1 MNLTTINRFYSEGLL
16 AEIDVFFAR
25 FITQLA
31 EDDDP
36 ALFLAAAL
44 VSRACGDGDICLDLN
59 CVSGKLILQH
69 ENRQESVRCP
79 ALEDWHNKLI
89 SSPVVGR
96 PGEKYPLILD
106 DKNRLYLY
114 RYWDYEKKLA
124 DSIKQRI
131 QQKPLD
137 LNLPRLKDGLKRL
150 FPENHGPSIN
160 WQKMAAVTALLK
172 QFCVISGGPGTGK
185 TFTIAKILALLREQA
200 QNVKYQI
207 LLATP
212 TGKAAARLTVSLKN
226 AKTHLNCS
234 DMVKNTIPQDA
245 YTIHRM
251 LRVKRGSPYFHFN
264 RENPLSADA
273 VIIDEASMV
282 DLALM
287 SKLVQAL
294 PDTSKLVLIGD
305 KDQLASVEAG
315 AVLGDICDRNNI
327 HGFSL
332 NFCKQIKGLTGDSIR
347 PSNEMGNS
355 EPGLHNCI
363 VHLVKSYRFAETSGI
378 GGLSRAVNL
387 GDHKKALNLLKAD
400 NRQISLKTIGSPHD
414 LYRTLKN
421 KIISGYREY
430 LISSEPGKAIEQF
443 NRFKLLCA
451 LKTGPLGVN
460 AVNRLAE
467 QILSQKKLIQ
477 VDRLND
483 TPWYKGR
490 PVLITSNDYHLGLFN
505 GDIGITLPD
514 PDSGRNELYVFFS
527 GASGDLRRFSPY
539 ILPEHETVYAMTV
552 HKSQGSEFENV
563 VLVLPDRDSPV
574 LTRELI
580 YTAITRAR
588 ESIWV
593 LGKEAVVRAAISHR
607 IERTSGLRDALW
619 EAERCG

>member
-1 MNLTTINRFYSEGLL
+1 MNPTTIHRFYSEGLL

-25 FITQLA
+25 FITDLA

-36 ALFLAAAL
+36 AVFLAAAL
-44 VSRACGDGDICLDLN
+44 VSKACGDGDICLDLN
-59 CVSGKLILQH
+59 DLSGKLILKQ
-69 ENRQESVRCP
+69 ENQQESMRCP
-79 ALEDWHNKLI
+79 AAEVWHDKLI
-89 SSPVVGR
+89 SSSVVGR

-114 RYWDYEKKLA
+114 RYWEYEKELA
-124 DSIKQRI
+124 DSIRQRI

-137 LNLPRLKDGLKRL
+137 LDIPLLRDGLKRL
-150 FPENHGPSIN
+150 FPENLGTNIN
-160 WQKMAAVTALLK
+160 WQKIAAVTALLK

-185 TFTIAKILALLREQA
+185 TFTIAKILALLVEQV

-212 TGKAAARLTVSLKN
+212 TGKAAARLTVSLNN
-226 AKTHLNCS
+226 AKAHLNCS
-234 DMVKNTIPQDA
+234 DLVKNAIPQDA

-315 AVLGDICDRNNI
+315 AVLGDICDRNHT

-332 NFCKQIKGLTGDSIR
+332 NFCQQIQELTGDRIK

-355 EPGLHNCI
+355 KPGLHNTI
-363 VHLVKSYRFAETSGI
+363 VHLVKSYRFPETSSI

-387 GDHKKALNLLKAD
+387 GDHKKALNLLKAN
-400 NRQISLKTIGSPHD
+400 NRQIRLKTAGSPHD
-414 LYRTLKN
+414 LLRTLKD
-421 KIISGYREY
+421 KIITGYREY
-430 LISSEPGKAIEQF
+430 LIANEPGRAIEQF

-460 AVNRLAE
+460 AINRLVE
-467 QILSQKKLIQ
+467 QVLSHNKLIQ
-477 VDRLND
+477 IDHLND

-490 PVLITSNDYHLGLFN
+490 PVMITSNDYQLGLFN

-514 PDSGRNELYVFFS
+514 LESRGNELYVFFP
-527 GASGDLRRFSPY
+527 GASGDLRRFSPHV
-539 ILPEHETVYAMTV
+539 LPEHETVYAMTV

-593 LGKEAVVRAAISHR
+593 LGNEAVMQAAISHR
-607 IERTSGLRDALW
+607 MERTSGLRDALW
-619 EAERCG
+619 ETERH